1 MKLYYATGAC
11 SLSPHIAL
19 VEAGLAFTLEQTD
32 LRTKL
37 TKSGGDIR
45 TVNPKGMVP
54 TLVLD
59 NGEVLTEGP
68 AIVQWIADQNPGSG
82 LAPPAGTMARYHL
95 MEWLNF
101 ITAELHKGYSPL
113 FSPTVPEEYKQ
124 MAREG
129 LAKKYTYVNEKLA
142 GKSYLMGEQFTVAD
156 GYLFTVTNWARIVKF
171 DLTPYPNVLA
181 FQERVHARPKVQEAL
196 RAEGIL
202 K

>member
-32 LRTKL
+32 LRTKQ

-68 AIVQWIADQNPGSG
+68 AIVQWIADQKPGSG
-82 LAPPAGTMARYHL
+82 LAPAAGTMARYHL

-101 ITAELHKGYSPL
+101 ITSELHKSYTPL
-113 FSPTVPEEYKQ
+113 FSPTVPDEYKQ
-124 MAREG
+124 MVREA
-129 LAKKYTYVNEKLA
+129 LAKKY
-142 GKSYLMGEQFTVAD
+142 
-156 GYLFTVTNWARIVKF
+156 
-171 DLTPYPNVLA
+171 A
-181 FQERVHARPKVQEAL
+181 FVD
-196 RAEGIL
+196 
-202 K
+202 

>member
-1 MKLYYATGAC
+1 MKLYFSPGAC

-19 VEAGLAFTLEQTD
+19 VEAGLAHELEQTD
-32 LRTKL
+32 LKTKK

-196 RAEGIL
+196 KAEGII